1 MADSKSSADSDKTKG
16 TGGSRSSSSP
26 SKGRSRSSRQS
37 TNKTSPP
44 EAVVATP
51 AQGNASGSGK
61 LLGIL
66 ALVISLIAL
75 FLGGFSGYQ
84 AGFAG
89 KLATEKQSLQVGAV
103 GEKLDGLSNTQTQLS
118 EQYNKLKGDMEDQVS
133 GLKGT
138 VDEQYSKLRSELDG
152 SQAKFADLIDNA
164 KTSLAGQIEADKS
177 TRAQE
182 LDGFRSEFNELSA
195 SVSKVY
201 QDLGRSVDTWAVE
214 EVENLLSLANQ
225 RLQLA
230 GDVDVAATALELA
243 DARLAEIGDPGFTDV
258 RAAIADEINALNA
271 VETVDVPGLALN
283 LASMAGSVNA
293 LPLPAPEPEIQTPAA
308 KAAAGGDAAQPA
320 ASGSKT
326 DRLKAMAKT
335 VLKDMGSMV
344 KVKNVD
350 ETRTP
355 SLPVEQEYFIYE
367 NLRLLLN
374 SAQLAVL
381 RGAESTYKQ
390 NLETAGT
397 WVGDHFDTEADAVKD
412 FSGKIGELSGVTI
425 KPALPDISNSLN
437 ELRQILKARSGSAS

>member
-1 MADSKSSADSDKTKG
+1 VADSKSSASSDKAKG
-16 TGGSRSSSSP
+16 TGGSRSSSS
-26 SKGRSRSSRQS
+26 SSSSRGRSSRQS
-37 TNKTSPP
+37 ASKTS
-44 EAVVATP
+44 ATDVVAAAP
-51 AQGNASGSGK
+51 VQDNSSGSGK

-66 ALVISLIAL
+66 ALIISLIAL

-118 EQYNKLKGDMEDQVS
+118 EQYNKLKGDLDDQVS
-133 GLKGT
+133 KLKGN
-138 VDEQYSKLRSELDG
+138 VEEQYSKLRGEVEG
-152 SQAKFADLIDNA
+152 SQAKFNDLIDNA
-164 KTSLAGQIEADKS
+164 QTSLAGQIEADKS

-182 LDGFRSEFNELSA
+182 LDGFRGEFNELST

-230 GDVDVAATALELA
+230 GDVDVAATALGLA
-243 DARLAEIGDPGFTDV
+243 DARLAEIGDPGFTNV

-283 LASMAGSVNA
+283 LASMSGSVDA
-293 LPLPAPEPEIQTPAA
+293 LPLPAPKPEIQTPAA
-308 KAAAGGDAAQPA
+308 AGGDATQQTAN
-320 ASGSKT
+320 GSKT

-350 ETRTP
+350 ETRKP

-374 SAQLAVL
+374 SAQLALL
-381 RGAESTYKQ
+381 RGAGGTYKQ
-390 NLETAGT
+390 NLDTADT

-425 KPALPDISNSLN
+425 TPALPDISNSLN
-437 ELRQILKARSGSAS
+437 ELRKILQARSGSAS